1 MKQNVLWSLLLRL
14 LCRNHLETVHG
25 IPCSRPG
32 PVMPSAEHVAR
43 PCISGHVFLR
53 RSAFPT
59 HSTVLAG
66 GEVSKHQEFENSGGQ
81 QTRGGRTRAPGW
93 QVPDS
98 RTPRPT
104 GSSARPSSQ
113 RVPRPRVT
121 RVQDTQGG
129 PGMIHVELTDT
140 TFSAAQAS

>member
-32 PVMPSAEHVAR
+32 PAMPSAEHVAR

-81 QTRGGRTRAPGW
+81 QTQGGRTRAPGW

-98 RTPRPT
+98 RTPDRPEAQP
-104 GSSARPSSQ
+104 GPAASEC
-113 RVPRPRVT
+113 
-121 RVQDTQGG
+121 QG
-129 PGMIHVELTDT
+129 P
-140 TFSAAQAS
+140 ASHAYRTHREGRA